1 MVAVEAFDVEEY
13 PTREAWLIGRT
24 RAADGTPSIAASET
38 AALFGELPYSSL
50 RALYESKLNPELF
63 LDTESER
70 MYWGRRLEPIIA
82 EELTVRH
89 GWALDDFGRFS
100 ILRSKQWPWLTATLD
115 RRIRPIDARGP
126 GVAECKNSSFFMREE
141 WNDAGAPIW
150 IQIQGQT
157 QLAVSGYTWGVFPV
171 LLGGCEWRMVEFQ
184 RDDDFIELIVSKSA
198 AFSHHVRNRVPPP
211 VDGHSSTTSAF
222 TRRWSKDDGSAL
234 ALPDDALAWDKEI
247 EAAKAQ
253 QEIAKGIEALNKNRI
268 REVLGAA
275 TYGDL
280 PDRSGRW
287 SWKADKNGVRS
298 LKKVA
303 IPVEKKGRAA

>member
-1 MVAVEAFDVEEY
+1 MEAFDVEVY

-24 RAADGTPSIAASET
+24 RAPDGTPSIAASET
-38 AALFGELPYSSL
+38 AALFGELPYSSI
-50 RALYESKLNPELF
+50 RALYEAKLNPELF
-63 LDTESER
+63 LDAESER
-70 MYWGRRLEPIIA
+70 MYWGRRLEGIIA
-82 EELTVRH
+82 EELTIRH
-89 GWALDDFGRFS
+89 GWQLDDFGRFAV
-100 ILRSKQWPWLTATLD
+100 LRSKQWPWLTATLD
-115 RRIRPIDARGP
+115 RRIRAIDARGP

-157 QLAVSGYTWGVFPV
+157 QLAVSGYSWGVFPV

-184 RDDDFIELIVSKSA
+184 RDDDFIAMIVSKAA

-211 VDGHSSTTSAF
+211 VDGHPSTTLAF
-222 TRRWSKDDGSAL
+222 ARRWNRDDGTSL
-234 ALPDDALAWDKEI
+234 ELPAAAVDWDKAIEKAKAAQ
-247 EAAKAQ
+247 EAAK
-253 QEIAKGIEALNKNRI
+253 EVEALNKNRI
-268 REVLGAA
+268 REFLGEA

-298 LKKVA
+298 LKRVA
-303 IPVEKKGRAA
+303 IPIEKKGKAA